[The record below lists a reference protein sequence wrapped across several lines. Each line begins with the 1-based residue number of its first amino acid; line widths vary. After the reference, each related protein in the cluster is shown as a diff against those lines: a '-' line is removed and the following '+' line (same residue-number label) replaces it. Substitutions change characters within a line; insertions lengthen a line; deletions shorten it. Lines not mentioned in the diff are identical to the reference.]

1 MPELS
6 LRCTAFAGTRRIASG
21 ELRHVALKARHAFA
35 SGGRVL
41 VFEDASGR
49 QLDLPLELPEG
60 ELLRQLAAPMP
71 THRSPRRRSS
81 TCCPRSR
88 AAEREAQHAAGR
100 AALGQAQ
107 PPMPFQ
113 AASPSSVHC
122 FFHTGRPRLI
132 SSMRVRQI

>member
-1 MPELS
+1 MA
-6 LRCTAFAGTRRIASG
+6 RVRYFAAAADFAGRAEEERG
-21 ELRHVALKARHAFA
+21 E
-35 SGGRVL
+35 GRV
-41 VFEDASGR
+41 S
-49 QLDLPLELPEG
+49 EL
-60 ELLRQLAAPMP
+60 
-71 THRSPRRRSS
+71 
-81 TCCPRSR
+81 
-88 AAEREAQHAAGR
+88 R